1 MVAPVSKWNWPMVV
15 LLLGGFAVASTL
27 FTGVS
32 AATFKITAILPLSDP
47 SSVATASGIRDALVA
62 AQGIVDQVALGSN
75 HSFALDVKDSASNAT
90 IAIKAVF
97 DAAKDGAVAIIGE
110 MGSAVTIP
118 IALTTSNFAMLTCS
132 GSVTTPDLAASKG
145 FPLFIRTIPDDA
157 AQGQFL
163 ARFVAMMQWRSVAVL
178 YSSDAYG
185 VGLMSMF
192 QDEADAQR
200 LQVTTIQS
208 FSSTDHNGHELALE
222 AIKESGTRVI
232 VYFGLSA
239 DLIHVARDA
248 RDLGMIGADWVWIGA
263 DGISDLPEVLATATA
278 ADVDNCN
285 GVLFS
290 LPNQQGGAQY
300 PAFWSTFHA
309 AYPNR
314 TDMPQYATLFVDCY
328 QALARGIVRLAAIHG
343 ADKVLKR
350 SYPPSFSAS
359 DVIMP
364 FEGISGPVTWN
375 ADGGRLADFTIHNL
389 WHGKAATVYSYPP
402 GATALKS
409 TGTAVRFYDGSS
421 MVPPDRPAQLI
432 AYVQWTSVG
441 GIVIEAVTA
450 VLIAVVV
457 ATTGY
462 LFSRRMDPKVKSM
475 SFVFL
480 VQIAVGI
487 VLVLVSVLVGL
498 DEPTKL
504 TCNLQTWLF
513 LIGLALVLSAIAAKS
528 FRLWRVFDNYKLEK
542 LHHLSDTR
550 LLLSCLAVAGIQA
563 LILVLWTVIAPLEPA
578 MTSTATSVS
587 YKCISNK
594 SGWSIAFHVLAL
606 LYNAILLVSV
616 LVLAFKTRK
625 AFSAFRDSKY
635 IGYACQ
641 NLFVIAVIT
650 IPLRY
655 LAPDSIALTSY
666 IIRTVLVLYASAFT
680 FATLVGRVAMVPFL
694 AARQPDPATHPMWE
708 RPGSRWSSSDGLA
721 SAAEPVVG
729 KPTTMSGKYPV
740 KKGNSLFAPWRT
752 HRLTLFAL
760 EGWLA
765 LSRLTRDCEQGRLF
779 KLRSVTFDPNPGSA
793 GNSTTC
799 IELRCDSTS
808 YLVQCASE
816 DDKARWVRALATHCP
831 MYSRAT
837 GSNPGARLMDD
848 PAAAVFAHTMS
859 ALARGGAESA
869 VVVALP
875 ALIPHEHEDAPLM
888 IGGVAATGASVGPTD
903 GKSRDA
909 SVMASNG
916 GSAGSEGGKSVRWS
930 QFEDTIVDRSGGGG
944 GKS

>member
-1 MVAPVSKWNWPMVV
+1 MVAPVSWWRWSVVV
-15 LLLGGFAVASTL
+15 LFLGL
-27 FTGVS
+27 FVVSSVWITSVS

-47 SSVATASGIRDALVA
+47 SSVATASGIRDALLA

-75 HSFALDVKDSASNAT
+75 HTFALDVKDSASNAT
-90 IAIKAVF
+90 IAIRHVF
-97 DAAKDGAVAIIGE
+97 DAAKDGAVAIVGE

-145 FPLFIRTIPDDA
+145 
-157 AQGQFL
+157 
-163 ARFVAMMQWRSVAVL
+163 
-178 YSSDAYG
+178 YG

-192 QDEADAQR
+192 QDEADVQH

-208 FSSTDHNGHELALE
+208 YSSSDHNGHELALE
-222 AIKESGTRVI
+222 AIRESGTRII
-232 VYFGLSA
+232 VYFGLSI
-239 DLIHVARDA
+239 DLIHIARDA
-248 RDLGMIGADWVWIGA
+248 RDLGMIGNGYVWIGA
-263 DGISDLPEVLATATA
+263 DGISDLPEVLATAKPS
-278 ADVDNCN
+278 DVDNCN

-300 PAFWSTFHA
+300 PAFWNTFHA

-350 SYPPSFSAS
+350 SYPPNFSAS

-375 ADGGRLADFTIHNL
+375 AEGGRLADFTIHNMFE
-389 WHGKAATVYSYPP
+389 GKAATVYSYPP

-421 MVPPDRPAQLI
+421 MVPPDRPAQII
-432 AYVQWTSVG
+432 AYVQWTSIG
-441 GIVIEAVTA
+441 GIIIEAVTA

-457 ATTGY
+457 VSTIY
-462 LFSRRMDPKVKSM
+462 LHSRRMDPKVKSM

-498 DEPTKL
+498 DVPTKV

-542 LHHLSDTR
+542 LHHLSDAR

-563 LILVLWTVIAPLEPA
+563 LILVLWTVIAPLEPVL
-578 MTSTATSVS
+578 TSTATSVS
-587 YKCISNK
+587 YTCKSNK
-594 SGWSIAFHVLAL
+594 SAWSIAFHALTL
-606 LYNAILLVSV
+606 LYNAVLLVSV

-641 NLFVIAVIT
+641 NLFMIAVIT

-765 LSRLTRDCEQGRLF
+765 LSRLTHDCEQGRLF

-799 IELRCDSTS
+799 IEIRCDSTS

-837 GSNPGARLMDD
+837 GSTPGVGVGASGGGVRMVMDD

-859 ALARGGAESA
+859 ALARAGTESA
-869 VVVALP
+869 VAVPP
-875 ALIPHEHEDAPLM
+875 ALIPHEHEDAPL
-888 IGGVAATGASVGPTD
+888 IGGGVGTTGASVGPTD
-903 GKSRDA
+903 EKSRNA

-930 QFEDTIVDRSGGGG
+930 QFEDTIVERSGGGG
-944 GKS
+944 GGGPGKS